1 MTLPLRSALFATIAL
16 ALGGASSGA
25 LAQGAPAAQPVELG
39 KYNAWTA
46 YSAPAKSG
54 KVCYAL
60 SQPSARKPSG
70 LNRDPAYL
78 FISNRPRENVRNEVS
93 VIIGFPAK
101 AGSAVDVTVPR
112 AGQFALYA
120 KDDGA
125 FAQSVEEEAK
135 LVRAMRGASGAMTLK
150 STSVRGNVTTDTY
163 SLSGISAALDR
174 IDREC
179 K

>member
-1 MTLPLRSALFATIAL
+1 MTKPLRSALFATLAL
-16 ALGGASSGA
+16 ALGASSGA

-39 KYNAWTA
+39 KFNAWTA
-46 YSAPAKSG
+46 YSAPAKNG

-60 SQPSARKPSG
+60 SQPSARKPGG

-93 VIIGFPAK
+93 VIIGFRAK
-101 AGSAVDVTVPR
+101 ADSKVEVAIPR
-112 AGQFALYA
+112 AGSFELYA
-120 KDDGA
+120 REDGA
-125 FAQSVEEEAK
+125 FAQSVEDEAK
-135 LVRAMRGASGAMTLK
+135 LVRAMRGAGGNMTLK
-150 STSVRGNVTTDTY
+150 TTSARGNVTTDTY
-163 SLSGISAALDR
+163 SLAGISAALDR